1 MKNIFGSI
9 MTMSISNTRRKYS
22 VACRRDALVAVLI
35 VLLPAAVLLVSS
47 ALAYGRR
54 AQASSGN

>member
-1 MKNIFGSI
+1 
-9 MTMSISNTRRKYS
+9 MSMLHTRRTYA

-35 VLLPAAVLLVSS
+35 FLLPAAVLLVSS

>member
-1 MKNIFGSI
+1 
-9 MTMSISNTRRKYS
+9 MSMSNTRRKYS